1 MRNGCFELLL
11 VVAIVLATVFIVGAQ
26 WCNGAWCSAEDVD
39 SGKQKGIKS
48 HDELLAEIVDAAGRR
63 YEPFWPD
70 LDSRPLPSWYDE
82 AKVGIFFHF
91 GPCTVPGAGNGV
103 TF

>member
-1 MRNGCFELLL
+1 MRLSS
-11 VVAIVLATVFIVGAQ
+11 VVIVICALFVVV
-26 WCNGAWCSAEDVD
+26 SVD
-39 SGKQKGIKS
+39 GK
-48 HDELLAEIVDAAGRR
+48 R

-91 GPCTVPGAGNGV
+91 GPCTVPGAGQYEQHLYSLYSVPFIKPG
-103 TF
+103 